1 MTETVKSK
9 LRERSNLVKR
19 YYKNGKKNTD
29 SKKALTKSSECTEI
43 ILAAKEKYI
52 NELSKK
58 LSNPETALKTYWK
71 ILNRFLSNKKIPSVP
86 SLLVNGEMISNFSKK
101 AELFNKFFASQCTP
115 LLNTNTLPPLTIRT
129 DKRLSSLKIN
139 EDDILSIIKSLN
151 SNKSHGLDKLIFKAS
166 MQEGVFPDCWK
177 KANVVPIHKKESKNL
192 LKNYRPIS
200 LLPIFGKI
208 FERIIFKELFNHF
221 HQNHFFTKCQSG
233 FLPGDSCISQLLSIV
248 HEINSSF
255 DCDLTIDVRGVFL
268 DISKAFDKV
277 WHEGILFKLKT
288 YGVNGEVLT
297 LLTNY
302 LYERYQRVVLNGQT
316 SSWELVKSGVPQ
328 GSVLGPL
335 FFLIYINDLPDNL
348 ESNCKIFADDT
359 SLFYKIFDKHVS
371 CNFKQRFRVNKQL
384 GFSMEDAVNPD
395 RNKQA
400 QELYFSKKAGNQK
413 SLDLTFNKS
422 NVALSPSVKHLGML
436 LDSRLNFNEHVQS
449 KTNKCY
455 KIIGLIKKFS
465 IHLPREA
472 LLRIYK
478 SSVRPNLDYG
488 DIIFDKP
495 NNESFKSRIESIQY
509 KACIA
514 ITGAIQGTSRER
526 LYRELG
532 LESLSDRCWFRKLTF
547 FYKIVKGLSPLYL
560 TKYVNLR

>member
-1 MTETVKSK
+1 MCNKT
-9 LRERSNLVKR
+9 LV
-19 YYKNGKKNTD
+19 Y
-29 SKKALTKSSECTEI
+29 
-43 ILAAKEKYI
+43 
-52 NELSKK
+52 
-58 LSNPETALKTYWK
+58 
-71 ILNRFLSNKKIPSVP
+71 
-86 SLLVNGEMISNFSKK
+86 
-101 AELFNKFFASQCTP
+101 P
-115 LLNTNTLPPLTIRT
+115 L
-129 DKRLSSLKIN
+129 
-139 EDDILSIIKSLN
+139 
-151 SNKSHGLDKLIFKAS
+151 KLIFKAS
-166 MQEGVFPDCWK
+166 IQEDVFPDCWK

-208 FERIIFKELFNHF
+208 YEIIIFKELFNHF
-221 HQNHFFTKCQSG
+221 HQNHLFTKCQSG
-233 FLPGDSCISQLLSIV
+233 FLPGDSCISQLLPIV

-255 DCDLTIDVRGVFL
+255 DCDPTIDLSGVFL

-288 YGVNGEVLT
+288 YGVNGEVLI

-302 LYERYQRVVLNGQT
+302 LYERYQSVVLNGQI
-316 SSWELVKSGVPQ
+316 SSWELVKSAVPQ
-328 GSVLGPL
+328 GSVVGPL

-359 SLFYKIFDKHVS
+359 SLFYKVFDKHVS
-371 CNFKQRFRVNKQL
+371 RATLNKDLELINNWAFQWKMQ
-384 GFSMEDAVNPD
+384 FNPD
-395 RNKQA
+395 RNKQV
-400 QELYFSKKAGNQK
+400 QELYFSKKAGNEK

-422 NVALSPSVKHLGML
+422 NVASSPSVKHSGML
-436 LDSRLNFNEHVQS
+436 LDSRLNFNEHVQG

-478 SSVRPNLDYG
+478 SFVRPNLDYG
-488 DIIFDKP
+488 HIIFDQP

-532 LESLSDRCWFRKLTF
+532 LESLSDR
-547 FYKIVKGLSPLYL
+547 G
-560 TKYVNLR
+560 